1 MEIDVRKLRG
11 KNEMLAHIDLLRELY
26 PALEESDYNRQLDEM
41 LPHNYFQ
48 VGAFDGDRCV
58 GISGVWIGNKLW
70 CGKYLEIDH
79 IVIRNEIRS
88 KGIGKRL
95 VDFLKTLAEKEQC
108 NSIGL
113 DSFTFNHQS
122 HKFFFREGFEIK
134 GFHLVHVLNES
145 NFQA

>member
-1 MEIDVRKLRG
+1 MEIEVRKLNGR
-11 KNEMLAHIDLLRELY
+11 NEMLAQLDLLRELY
-26 PALEESDYNRQLDEM
+26 PTLEASDYSRQLDEM

-48 VGAFDGDRCV
+48 VGAFDGDCCM

-79 IVIRNEIRS
+79 IVIRNEARS
-88 KGIGKRL
+88 EGIGKRL
-95 VDFLKTLAEKEQC
+95 VDFLKKLAEEEQC
-108 NSIGL
+108 ISIGL

-134 GFHLVHVLNES
+134 GFHFVHVLNES
-145 NFQA
+145 KFKA

>member
-26 PALEESDYNRQLDEM
+26 PALEESDYSRQLDEM

-79 IVIRNEIRS
+79 IVIRNEMRS

-134 GFHLVHVLNES
+134 GFHFVHFLHES

>member
-1 MEIDVRKLRG
+1 MEIEVRKLNG
-11 KNEMLAHIDLLRELY
+11 KNEMLAQIDLLSELY
-26 PALEESDYNRQLDEM
+26 PTLEESDYSRQLDEM

-48 VGAFDGDRCV
+48 VGAFDGDRCM
-58 GISGVWIGNKLW
+58 GISGVWIGHKLW

-79 IVIRNEIRS
+79 IVIRNEARS

-95 VDFLKTLAEKEQC
+95 VDFLKSLAQEEQC
-108 NSIGL
+108 ISIGL

-134 GFHLVHVLNES
+134 GFHFVHVLNES
-145 NFQA
+145 KLKA

>member
-26 PALEESDYNRQLDEM
+26 PALEESDYSRQLDEM

-48 VGAFDGDRCV
+48 VGAFNGDLCV

-79 IVIRNEIRS
+79 IVIRNEMRS

-134 GFHLVHVLNES
+134 GFHFVHVLNES

>member
-1 MEIDVRKLRG
+1 MEIEVRKLNG

-26 PALEESDYNRQLDEM
+26 PTLEESDYSRQLDEM

-48 VGAFDGDRCV
+48 VGAFDGDRCM

-79 IVIRNEIRS
+79 IVIRNEARS
-88 KGIGKRL
+88 EGIGKTL
-95 VDFLKTLAEKEQC
+95 VDFLKKLAEEEQC
-108 NSIGL
+108 ISIGL

-134 GFHLVHVLNES
+134 GFHFVHVLDES
-145 NFQA
+145 K

>member
-1 MEIDVRKLRG
+1 MEIEVRKLNGR
-11 KNEMLAHIDLLRELY
+11 KEMLAHIDLLRELY
-26 PALEESDYNRQLDEM
+26 PTLEASDYSRQLDEM

-48 VGAFDGDRCV
+48 VGAFDGDRCM

-79 IVIRNEIRS
+79 IVIRNEARS
-88 KGIGKRL
+88 EGIGKTL
-95 VDFLKTLAEKEQC
+95 VDFLKKLAEKEQC
-108 NSIGL
+108 ISIGL

-134 GFHLVHVLNES
+134 GFHFVHVLNES
-145 NFQA
+145 IFKA

>member
-1 MEIDVRKLRG
+1 MEIEVRILNG
-11 KNEMLAHIDLLRELY
+11 KNEILAHIDLLRELY
-26 PALEESDYNRQLDEM
+26 PTLEASDYSRQLDEM

-48 VGAFDGDRCV
+48 VGAFDADRCM

-79 IVIRNEIRS
+79 IVIRNEARS
-88 KGIGKRL
+88 EGIGKRL
-95 VDFLKTLAEKEQC
+95 VDFVKKLAEEEQC
-108 NSIGL
+108 ISIGL

-134 GFHLVHVLNES
+134 GFHFVHALNES
-145 NFQA
+145 KFQA

>member
-26 PALEESDYNRQLDEM
+26 PALEESDYSRQLDEM

-48 VGAFDGDRCV
+48 VGAFNGDLCV

-134 GFHLVHVLNES
+134 GFHFVHFLHES